1 MIQQQIKIA
10 LLLLSATATAFAQ
23 SDARRPLQFN
33 SGSPAVINEPGTYVL
48 TRDISTR
55 GGTALMITANNVT
68 LDLNG
73 FTIQGP
79 GQQVGN
85 GIVISGATGVRV
97 TNGIIADFGFG
108 VMVANSNNVTLRDL
122 SIRAAGQ
129 PPIAPPPATG
139 IMIVQSKSVV
149 VEDNNLYNVGL
160 GIFVRGGRSLGNRI
174 ANNTIAAAS
183 NGIFGICYN
192 PTDSDPMS
200 PRGDVISGNHI
211 VGYATGIQMAA
222 TAPYNV
228 IRANTIA
235 FGNTGID
242 NANTTNIVDGNWTVR
257 IQ

>member
-1 MIQQQIKIA
+1 MIQQTKIA
-10 LLLLSATATAFAQ
+10 LLLLSATAAAFAQ
-23 SDARRPLQFN
+23 ADARRPLQFN
-33 SGSPAVINEPGTYVL
+33 SGSPAVISEPGTYVL

-55 GGTALMITANNVT
+55 SGTALMITANNVT

-73 FTIQGP
+73 FTLQGP

-160 GIFVRGGRSLGNRI
+160 GIFVRGGRSFGNRI
-174 ANNTIAAAS
+174 SNNTITSAS

-192 PTDSDPMS
+192 PTDSDPMA

-211 VGYATGIQMAA
+211 FGYATGIQMAA
-222 TAPYNV
+222 TSSFNV
-228 IRANTIA
+228 IRANTVA
-235 FGNTGID
+235 ASSTGID
-242 NANTTNIVDGNWTVR
+242 NAASSNVVDGNWSLKL
-257 IQ
+257 Q

>member
-1 MIQQQIKIA
+1 MIQQIKIA
-10 LLLLSATATAFAQ
+10 LLLISATAIAAAQ

-33 SGSPAVINEPGTYVL
+33 SGSPAVISEPGTYVL
-48 TRDISTR
+48 TRDVTAR
-55 GGTALMITANNVT
+55 TGTAVMITASNVT

-73 FTIQGP
+73 FTLQGP

-85 GIVISGATGVRV
+85 GIVISGATSVRV
-97 TNGIIADFGFG
+97 TNGIIVDFGFG

-122 SIRAAGQ
+122 TIRAAGQ

-160 GIFVRGGRSLGNRI
+160 GIFVRGGRSTGNRI
-174 ANNTIAAAS
+174 NNNTITAAS

-211 VGYATGIQMAA
+211 VGYGTGIQMAA
-222 TAPYNV
+222 TAPNNV
-228 IRANTIA
+228 IRANTVVAITTA
-235 FGNTGID
+235 ID
-242 NANTTNIVDGNWTVR
+242 NANSTNIVEGNWTLK
-257 IQ
+257 Q

>member
-1 MIQQQIKIA
+1 MISQNKIA
-10 LLLLSATATAFAQ
+10 LLLLSATATAAFAQ

-33 SGSPAVINEPGTYVL
+33 SGSPAVISESGTYVL
-48 TRDISTR
+48 TRDIATR
-55 GGTALMITANNVT
+55 TGTALMITANNVT

-139 IMIVQSKSVV
+139 ILIVQSKSVV

-160 GIFVRGGRSLGNRI
+160 GIFVRGGRSWGNRI
-174 ANNTIAAAS
+174 ANNTIVAGS
-183 NGIFGICYN
+183 NGVFGICYN
-192 PTDSDPMS
+192 PTDSDPMA

-211 VGYATGIQMAA
+211 VNYGTGIQMAA
-222 TAPYNV
+222 TSPNNM
-228 IRANTIA
+228 IRNNTIA
-235 FGNTGID
+235 ATNTPID
-242 NANTTNIVDGNWTVR
+242 NANTTNVVEGNSTAKLP
-257 IQ
+257 